1 MRLYRGWYMVA
12 IALVIYSIIIGATY
26 GSFGLFV
33 HPVSAEFGLSR
44 AEFNTALI
52 LLNVGSL
59 FAAPLIGR
67 TLDFSSAKWIMRGC
81 SLLFGLSFVALG
93 ISPYVWLDGIV
104 LFLGL
109 STASLGAGT
118 LTGTVLVARW
128 FAARRGRAL
137 VVMAIGLSVGNI
149 FIPPLVGWLMEGFGW
164 RTVLILIGVATTPL
178 LLLLSFFVVERPD
191 AAELAGDEFRLPSP
205 VARSA
210 EPDTEKPAKAGKI
223 LGRADF
229 WLICLTCA
237 VGTAVAQSLTI
248 TLLPLAQERGLAMLQ
263 VTSLMSVMGVAAI
276 SFKLVLAVFA
286 DKVDRV
292 AVLAILLSIE
302 ALVNGLLILGNS
314 YAILVVCAA
323 LIGISS
329 AAITPVMQAL
339 QAERFGVASFGT
351 VRGFCTPINAFVSAA
366 VLRLSGEIFD
376 RSGSYQAMFLGFLLI
391 QLIAAVMILLVRYTN
406 QMAPDS
412 RSISQL
418 P

>member
-1 MRLYRGWYMVA
+1 MRIYRGWYMVA
-12 IALVIYSIIIGATY
+12 IALVIYAIIVGATY

-81 SLLFGLSFVALG
+81 ALLFGLSFVALG
-93 ISPYVWLDGIV
+93 VSPYVWLDSIV

-149 FIPPLVGWLMEGFGW
+149 FIPPLVGWLMESFGW
-164 RTVLILIGVATTPL
+164 RTVLVLIGMATTPL

-191 AAELAGDEFRLPSP
+191 AAELIGDEFRL
-205 VARSA
+205 A
-210 EPDTEKPAKAGKI
+210 EAAGAAVRDAGPDVDKPAKAGKI
-223 LGRADF
+223 LRRVDF
-229 WLICLTCA
+229 WLICMTCA

-263 VTSLMSVMGVAAI
+263 VTSLMSVMGMAAI

-286 DKVDRV
+286 DKIDRV
-292 AVLAILLSIE
+292 VVLAILLSIE
-302 ALVNGLLILGNS
+302 ALVNGFLILGDS
-314 YAILVVCAA
+314 YAVLVVCAA

-339 QAERFGVASFGT
+339 QADRFGVASFGT
-351 VRGFCTPINAFVSAA
+351 VRGLCTPINAVVSAA

-376 RSGSYQAMFLGFLLI
+376 RSGSYGAMFFAFLVI
-391 QLIAAVMILLVRYTN
+391 QLVATAMILLVRYTN
-406 QMAPDS
+406 RQAS
-412 RSISQL
+412 LIGQS
-418 P
+418 